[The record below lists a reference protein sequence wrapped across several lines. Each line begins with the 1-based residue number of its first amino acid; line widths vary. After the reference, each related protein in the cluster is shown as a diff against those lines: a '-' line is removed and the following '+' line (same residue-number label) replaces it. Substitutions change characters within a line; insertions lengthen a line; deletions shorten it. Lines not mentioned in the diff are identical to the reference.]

1 MTIKIHSIRFDSG
14 KKLDDFI
21 ERKINKLN
29 LFYDDIISAEVF
41 LRIVNSQNLENKIT
55 EIKLEIRGNDLF
67 AKKQSRTFEASTD
80 MAVEA
85 IRRQLKKH
93 KEKQRGK

>member
-1 MTIKIHSIRFDSG
+1 MTIKIHSIRFDAD
-14 KKLDDFI
+14 KELEDFVG
-21 ERKINKLN
+21 RKINKLN

-41 LRIVNSQNLENKIT
+41 LRIVNSQNLENKVT

-67 AKKQSRTFEASTD
+67 AKKQSRTFEEAAD

-85 IRRQLKKH
+85 LRRQLKKY

>member
-21 ERKINKLN
+21 EKKINKLN
-29 LFYDDIISAEVF
+29 LFYDDILSAEVF
-41 LRIVNSQNLENKIT
+41 LRIVNSQNLENKVT

-67 AKKQSRTFEASTD
+67 AKKQSRTFEEAAD

-85 IRRQLKKH
+85 LRRQLKKY

>member
-1 MTIKIHSIRFDSG
+1 MTIKIHSIRFDAS
-14 KKLDDFI
+14 KKLEDFI